1 MTNGFSRPELV
12 IAPAVKPVL
21 VAVTVL
27 PVELKKRFG
36 TDSLRTSMFW
46 EPAKLVT
53 LPPLLMAL
61 PVPVGQTAVI
71 DRVAPTG

>member
-1 MTNGFSRPELV
+1 MTNGSSRPELV

-36 TDSLRTSMFW
+36 TDSLRT
-46 EPAKLVT
+46 
-53 LPPLLMAL
+53 
-61 PVPVGQTAVI
+61 
-71 DRVAPTG
+71 